1 MKPRNPYAMTFHGQ
15 PITGQTPPKL
25 VVYGPPLTAQQG
37 AMLQTAYNAFV
48 GAARV
53 SIVPN
58 PTRQGRL
65 LDGSPYTIE
74 CSQGVC
80 TCTVWTTTKPSSDWG
95 DVFSGIIFIAQDSTN
110 TKTVAVNIGGGGI
123 STGEWKLKDVSA
135 VPMNHTFDSPS
146 FHAIYNIKMKT
157 SPSMLLGGKEKY
169 LYLSV
174 GDVARYGNKTASHGY
189 TFILGL
195 TKKRDAFLALKTS
208 PSVREVYVSDKMDT
222 KEVFRKFG
230 APITDDYVNI
240 TFSNPPQV
248 LFANQ
253 TTDDGETKLNGYD
266 VGISRSGKSV
276 VFCVTER
283 TGLLSNADIEKAE
296 DGAWRYPL
304 GRPFHYYV
312 IWSSGALIVVY
323 DYGRR
328 ATKYRDH
335 KKKVLQC
342 LREGDAFAAPTT
354 IHEVPE
360 QQAYPVDTPAVTFSP
375 SDGIGTD
382 IASTAI
388 NVAEKYVPTSIP
400 TAYLDEGGPGGA
412 WAVKGSSTTTGP
424 IGGRLTKTE
433 KNYDVHP
440 HYVGEKLVLLEWTN
454 ELEYEEV
461 CSGNMNDVR
470 LNGTWSTGYYPNPP
484 SFPDAGAVLGDA
496 LTKRLTFNNEVTA
509 RLRINTFYTLEKGE
523 RFFLEKY
530 SYDEESSY
538 DFYEEE
544 RWTPIVNNP
553 SLYFFST
560 DIKGTIT
567 YTVDRERRSLLVYD
581 PEMDVLLYT
590 ECLFRE
596 TRSSWARIAGET
608 TDYTAGD
615 VNETTTSGAARP
627 KVPDIYI
634 KLRCKGVT
642 QDVAVKP
649 LNMPPYGDLSLLP
662 ATGVSPYA
670 TGGNIGTSQAFVSW
684 SSRDYGSLRN
694 LGPNNLKLGPRQTDG
709 GAVRGL
715 APPIHIPVHVSA
727 EYVKTPETG
736 AAFLRV
742 RIDADGDTE
751 YHSFFIDSVAGAR
764 MAGDLFP
771 GFTTDGSR
779 IGSF

>member
-1 MKPRNPYAMTFHGQ
+1 MKPWNPYAMTFHGQ
-15 PITGQTPPKL
+15 PIVGQTPPKL

-80 TCTVWTTTKPSSDWG
+80 TCTVWTTTKPSSDLG
-95 DVFSGIIFIAQDSTN
+95 DVFSGIIFKAQDN

-123 STGEWKLKDVSA
+123 STGEWELKDVSA
-135 VPMNHTFDSPS
+135 VPMNHNQQTWGAVYNNRMKPSPS
-146 FHAIYNIKMKT
+146 V
-157 SPSMLLGGKEKY
+157 LLGGKERY
-169 LYLSV
+169 VYRTDSFT
-174 GDVARYGNKTASHGY
+174 GRYGNETVFHG
-189 TFILGL
+189 FSAVLGL
-195 TKKRDAFLALKTS
+195 TKTRDALLVLKAT
-208 PSVREVYVSDKMDT
+208 PSIREVYVSDRIDMKA
-222 KEVFRKFG
+222 VFKDFG
-230 APITDDYVNI
+230 APIAGHVSA
-240 TFSNPPQV
+240 TFPNPPQV
-248 LFANQ
+248 LFENQ
-253 TTDDGETKLNGYD
+253 STGDGETKLDGYEFS
-266 VGISRSGKSV
+266 VPRSGNSV
-276 VFCVTER
+276 VFGVTER
-283 TGLLSNADIEKAE
+283 TGLLSNADIEEAE
-296 DGAWRYPL
+296 DGFRRYPL
-304 GRPFHYYV
+304 GRPFFYYV
-312 IWSSGALIVVY
+312 SWSSGALIVVA
-323 DYGRR
+323 DYGRQAR
-328 ATKYRDH
+328 KYKTF
-335 KKKVLQC
+335 KKKVLRC
-342 LREGDAFAAPTT
+342 SREGDAFTAPTT
-354 IHEVPE
+354 IYEVPQ
-360 QQAYPVDTPAVTFSP
+360 QQAYPVDTPVVDFSP
-375 SDGIGTD
+375 VDGVGTST
-382 IASTAI
+382 ASTAI
-388 NVAEKYVPTSIP
+388 NLAEKYAPTSIP
-400 TAYLDEGGPGGA
+400 TAYLEEGGPGGA
-412 WAVKGSSTTTGP
+412 WAVKGSSTRTGP

-433 KNYDVHP
+433 KNYDVYP

-509 RLRINTFYTLEKGE
+509 RLRINTFYTLEGGE

-544 RWTPIVNNP
+544 IWTPRVNHP
-553 SLYFFST
+553 PLYFFST
-560 DIKGTIT
+560 DLKGTIT
-567 YTVDRERRSLLVYD
+567 YTVDREQRSLLVYD
-581 PEMDVLLYT
+581 PEMDVLCYT
-590 ECLFRE
+590 EVVFKA

-608 TDYTAGD
+608 TEYTGNA
-615 VNETTTSGAARP
+615 NETTTSGAARP
-627 KVPDIYI
+627 EVPDIYI

-670 TGGNIGTSQAFVSW
+670 TGGAIGTSQAFVSW
-684 SSRDYGSLRN
+684 SPRGYGSYGSLRN
-694 LGPNNLKLGPRQTDG
+694 LGPNDLKLGPRQTDG
-709 GAVRGL
+709 DAVRGL
-715 APPIHIPVHVSA
+715 APPIHIPIDVSA

-742 RIDADGDTE
+742 RIDAYGATE
-751 YHSFFIDSVAGAR
+751 YHSYFVDSVAGVRRAD
-764 MAGDLFP
+764 DLFP
-771 GFTTDGSR
+771 GFTTDGSTA
-779 IGSF
+779 GVF

>member
-1 MKPRNPYAMTFHGQ
+1 MKPWNPYAMTFHGQ

-74 CSQGVC
+74 CSHGVC
-80 TCTVWTTTKPSSDWG
+80 TCTVWSSGRNAAEWG
-95 DVFSGIIFIAQDSTN
+95 DVFSGIIFTTQDN
-110 TKTVAVNIGGGGI
+110 IKTVAVNIGGGGI
-123 STGEWKLKDVSA
+123 STGEWELKDVSA
-135 VPMNHTFDSPS
+135 VPMNHSQQPTGTVYNNRMKPSPS
-146 FHAIYNIKMKT
+146 V
-157 SPSMLLGGKEKY
+157 LLGGKERY
-169 LYLSV
+169 VYRTDSST
-174 GDVARYGNKTASHGY
+174 GRYGNETVFHEFSAV
-189 TFILGL
+189 LGL
-195 TKKRDAFLALKTS
+195 TKTRDALLVLKAT
-208 PSVREVYVSDKMDT
+208 PSIREVYVSDRIDMKA
-222 KEVFRKFG
+222 VFKDFG
-230 APITDDYVNI
+230 APIAAPVSA
-240 TFSNPPQV
+240 TFPNPPQV
-248 LFANQ
+248 LFENQ
-253 TTDDGETKLNGYD
+253 STGDGETKLDGYEFS
-266 VGISRSGKSV
+266 VPRSGKSV
-276 VFCVTER
+276 VFSVTER
-283 TGLLSNADIEKAE
+283 TGLLSAADIEVP
-296 DGAWRYPL
+296 GGGIRRYPL
-304 GRPFHYYV
+304 GRPFHYYAT
-312 IWSSGALIVVY
+312 WYSGFISVVY
-323 DYGRR
+323 DYGRQSR
-328 ATKYRDH
+328 KYRNN

-342 LREGDAFAAPTT
+342 LREGDAFTAPTT
-354 IHEVPE
+354 IYEVPE
-360 QQAYPVDTPAVTFSP
+360 QQAYPVDTPVVDFSP
-375 SDGIGTD
+375 VDGVGTGV
-382 IASTAI
+382 ASTAI

-412 WAVKGSSTTTGP
+412 WAVKGSSTATGA

-433 KNYDVHP
+433 KNYDAHP

-509 RLRINTFYTLEKGE
+509 RLRINTFYTLNSGE

-544 RWTPIVNNP
+544 IWTPRVNHP

-560 DIKGTIT
+560 DLKGTIT

-581 PEMDVLLYT
+581 PEMDVLCYT
-590 ECLFRE
+590 EVVFKA
-596 TRSSWARIAGET
+596 TRSSWARIAGQT
-608 TDYTAGD
+608 TDYTAGN

-627 KVPDIYI
+627 EVPDIYI

-642 QDVAVKP
+642 QDVVVKP

-670 TGGNIGTSQAFVSW
+670 TGGNIGTSQAFVVW
-684 SSRDYGSLRN
+684 SPRNWGTLRGFHTSGLDQE
-694 LGPNNLKLGPRQTDG
+694 LGPQQANGN
-709 GAVRGL
+709 AVRGL
-715 APPIHIPVHVSA
+715 APPIHIPVDVSA

-742 RIDADGDTE
+742 RIDAYGDTE

-764 MAGDLFP
+764 RAGDLFP